1 MSNGNKME
9 KVVSLAKRRG
19 FIFPGSEIYG
29 GLANSWDFG
38 PLGVELKNNLKKSW
52 WKFFVQE
59 REDIVGLDSTI
70 IMNSKVWQASK
81 HLKEFNDLLVEC
93 KECKNRFKVDDLENK
108 KQCPNCGG
116 NLSKP
121 RQFNTMFRTFLGP
134 IEDEAHIVYLRPET
148 AQGMFVDFKQIQTAS
163 RQKIPFGIAQ
173 IGKAFRNEITPGNFL
188 FRLREFEMMEIEYF
202 IYKKDWRK
210 SFDYWLG
217 EIKKWLK
224 MIGLAEENL
233 KFHEIPEPERAH
245 YSKRTVDIEYKFPF
259 GTKELCAI
267 AYRTNYDLSCHQDLS
282 GQDLTYF
289 NEETK
294 EKFIPHVIE
303 PTFGVERTIL
313 AILLDSYQEIKGG
326 RTKTT
331 QAVKETEIVLQLD
344 KDLAPI
350 KVAIL
355 PLVRNKPELV
365 KKAKEVYSLLKPHF
379 TCQYDELGSIGRRYR
394 RQDEIGTPY
403 CLTIDF
409 ESFKKQDV
417 TVRDRDTMKQRR
429 VKIKELKKYLEEK
442 LK

>member
-1 MSNGNKME
+1 MDKI
-9 KVVSLAKRRG
+9 VSLCKRRG

-59 REDIVGLDSTI
+59 REDVVGLDSTI

-134 IEDEAHIVYLRPET
+134 VEDEAHIVYLRPET

-282 GQDLTYF
+282 GQDLSYF

-331 QAVKETEIVLQLD
+331 QANKEIEIVLRLD

-417 TVRDRDTMKQRR
+417 TVRNRDTMKQKR